1 MSDPREDDL
10 RTTYDAVSADLQA
23 LAATERA
30 KQAER
35 PGTKRHARL
44 ALRAKQQADRLR
56 KTTAVEAELATE
68 LEADPGPGP
77 S

>member
-10 RTTYDAVSADLQA
+10 RTTYDAVEDELAQ
-23 LAATERA
+23 LAATEEA

-35 PGTKRHARL
+35 PGTRRHAAL
-44 ALRAKQQADRLR
+44 ARKALQHADRLR
-56 KTTAVEAELATE
+56 QTTAVEAELAEE
-68 LEADPGPGP
+68 LEADPGVGP

>member
-10 RTTYDAVSADLQA
+10 RTTYDAVEDE
-23 LAATERA
+23 LAKLTATEHA

-35 PGTKRHARL
+35 PGTRSHAAL
-44 ALRAKQQADRLR
+44 ARKAKQHADELR
-56 KTTAVEAELATE
+56 TATAVEAQIADE
-68 LEADPGPGP
+68 LEADPGHRP

>member
-10 RTTYDAVSADLQA
+10 RTTYDAVSDGLHE
-23 LAATERA
+23 LAETERE

-35 PGTKRHARL
+35 PGTRRHAKL
-44 ALRAKQQADRLR
+44 ARKAKQQAEELR
-56 KTTAVEAELATE
+56 TTTAVESELATE
-68 LEADPGPGP
+68 LEEDPGPGP